1 MTTPKHAPELT
12 LVIPLYNESEV
23 LPQLLARLDAAL
35 PKLGADTEVILVDDG
50 SGDGTAELID
60 RACRERPWC
69 RGVMLSRN
77 FGHQIAVTAG
87 MQHARGRAVAILDGD
102 LQDPPEVVAEFHAKL
117 KEGYDVVYAVRRQRK
132 EGILKRAAYALFYRL
147 MRALSTIPIPL
158 DSGDFCVMSR
168 RVVDRINAMPER
180 HRFVRGL
187 RSWVGYRQTGHEYPR
202 SARAAGESKYGF
214 SKLLKLAFDGIFTFS
229 EAPLQWSMQFGFLVS
244 AVSFAWGAYIVLWR
258 LFVPGAT
265 SLPGWATLTVG
276 MFFLGGVQLFS
287 IGILGEYVGR
297 IHNEVKGRP
306 LFIVERTVNFDDR

>member
-1 MTTPKHAPELT
+1 MTPTQNAPELS

-35 PKLGADTEVILVDDG
+35 PKLAAGTEVILVDDG
-50 SGDGTAELID
+50 SGDGTPELID

-117 KEGYDVVYAVRRQRK
+117 KEGYDVVYAVRRKRK
-132 EGILKRAAYALFYRL
+132 EGILKRGAYALFYRL

-202 SARAAGESKYGF
+202 SARAAGESKYSF
-214 SKLLKLAFDGIFTFS
+214 AKLLKLAFDGIFTFS